1 MRTLV
6 TGDPEKAGLDPNQLN
21 YAYQTVERWSEARK
35 IPGAVLAIGR
45 HGILVGPRAIG
56 LASLEP
62 EEKPLRPDALYDLAS
77 VTKVV
82 ATTTCAL
89 MLIEHGAMRLD
100 DPVSFFLPEFKHETV
115 AIRHLL
121 THSSGLPAW
130 RPLYQSNAT
139 PQEMISTLMQLP
151 LEYETGQRVVYSCL
165 GYILLAQ
172 VIEHVSATPLDELA
186 RTEVFAPLG
195 MLDTMYR
202 PDAQR
207 RQRAVPTERDSR
219 TGQFKQ
225 GVVHDENAF
234 GLGGVSGNAGLFS
247 TAADTAIFCQ
257 MLLNKGCY
265 GATRILSPAMVGL
278 ATANHT
284 GHLND
289 SRGLGWVIKGHHRW
303 SSAGDLFSPSSF
315 GHTGFTGTSLWI
327 DPVCDLFLVL
337 LTNGVH
343 PAREAAQHIRLR
355 PLVANAV
362 ASAIVQ

>member
-1 MRTLV
+1 MKTLT
-6 TGDPEKAGLDPNQLN
+6 TGSPQEAGLDPDRLSW
-21 YAYQTVERWSEARK
+21 AYRTIDSWSRARK
-35 IPGAVLAIGR
+35 IPGAVVAIGR
-45 HGILVGPRAIG
+45 HGVLIGPRAIG

-62 EEKPLRPDALYDLAS
+62 EEKPLRPDALYDMAS

-82 ATTTCAL
+82 ATTSCAL
-89 MLIEHGAMRLD
+89 MLIERGFMRLD
-100 DPVSFFLPEFKHETV
+100 DPVSLFLPDFMHETV

-130 RPLYQSNAT
+130 RPLYQKWAT
-139 PQEMISTLMQLP
+139 PEEMIRALMQLP

-165 GYILLAQ
+165 GYIVLAQ
-172 VIEHVSATPLDELA
+172 VIERVSSTPLDQLA
-186 RTEVFAPLG
+186 RREIFNPLA
-195 MLDTMYR
+195 MRDTMYR
-202 PDAQR
+202 PDAAR

-219 TGQFKQ
+219 TGEFKQ

-247 TAADTAIFCQ
+247 TAADMAIFCQ
-257 MLLNKGCY
+257 MLLNKGSY
-265 GATRILSPAMVGL
+265 GTTRILSPAMVDL
-278 ATANHT
+278 ATTSHT
-284 GHLND
+284 EHLND

-303 SSAGDLFSPSSF
+303 SSAGDLFTSSSF

-327 DPVCDLFLVL
+327 DPVRDLFLVL

-343 PAREAAQHIRLR
+343 PTREAAQHIRLR

-362 ASAIVQ
+362 AAAIVE